1 MGNRALFRSFS
12 KDSLKADDKLSAIY
26 YFLLQDRVGDA
37 QALFRALDPEQGRA
51 VSEFNYDY
59 LKAYLSFYSGDINA
73 IQEASN
79 LADAYLTRPLPPTKK
94 ALWEEVARQLNEI
107 KDQSDDGG
115 AFRRADKSAATSLD
129 TRIDGRRVIITT
141 SKIKE
146 ITVNFYKIDLEL
158 FFSTNPF
165 SQLANAYNFVT
176 PNESLTKSIADEA
189 AEVALD
195 IPFADDENFSSIIE
209 VVGAPNEAGQPNLV
223 KALTDYDNDL
233 TVEVA
238 DAMGQVRVSNSRTGK
253 PLSKAYIKVYGRDSI
268 TGDAVFFKDGY
279 T

>member
-1 MGNRALFRSFS
+1 
-12 KDSLKADDKLSAIY
+12 
-26 YFLLQDRVGDA
+26 
-37 QALFRALDPEQGRA
+37 

-79 LADAYLTRPLPPTKK
+79 LADAYLSRPLPPSKK
-94 ALWEEVARQLNEI
+94 GLWEEVARQLNEI

-115 AFRRADKSAATSLD
+115 VFRRPEDMVATSLD
-129 TRIDGRRVIITT
+129 ARIEGRRVIITT
-141 SKIKE
+141 SRVKE

-176 PNESLTKSIADEA
+176 PNESLTKGITD
-189 AEVALD
+189 VASELSLD

-209 VVGAPNEAGQPNLV
+209 VIGAPDEGGANLV

-238 DAMGQVRVSNSRTGK
+238 DGLGQIRVSNSRSGK
-253 PLSKAYIKVYGRDSI
+253 PLSKAYIKVYGRDSV

-279 T
+279 TDLRGRFCYGDISTDQGQDTDKYAVLVATESAGSTVVEI